1 MQIEGQQF
9 ISAILNTDS
18 FLVVVLDSQGRIRHF
33 NQACEQTTGFTAGEV
48 EGKFVWDFLL
58 LPDEIEPVRA
68 VFEALQSGRFPNRH
82 ENYWLTRAGSRRL
95 IAWANSAL
103 LDEQG
108 CVAYVIGIG
117 IDITE
122 GRQAE
127 ESLRRKVEELS
138 ALHQTVLDITS
149 PHKLPDLLQTIVE
162 RAARLLNASSGG
174 LYLCDPDREEVRCM
188 FSYNTQRDYAGTVLK
203 YGEGAAGHV
212 AQTGK
217 PLIIEDYRTWTG
229 RAAAYEEDQ
238 PFTAVASAPMIWQ
251 GSVTGVIH
259 VLQTEEGRSFTQ
271 DDLDRLTLFADQA
284 TIAVENAKLYEKAQL
299 QAHQAETLRQA
310 GSVVAATLD
319 QDEAIERILVEL
331 ERVGPYDS
339 ASVQLLRNG
348 YLEIV
353 GGRGWPDPKAVVGLH
368 FPVPGDNPNTVVI
381 QTCRPHI
388 LGDAPGAFSPFRT
401 GPHNHIRSWLG
412 VPLILHDTVIG
423 MLAIDSAQPNTYT
436 ADHARLVSAFADQ
449 VAIALEN
456 ARLYSMEKQRVKELD
471 ALRATVADISAELEQ
486 TRLLQAVLVRAVE
499 LLNATGGDLGL
510 YDEAMQEI
518 VIVVSHNLSK
528 DYTGTR
534 MSLGEGAMG
543 HVAQTRQPLI
553 IDDYMQWSRR
563 SPQYEAGPWHAVL
576 AAPMVISNR
585 LVGVIGVVDAD
596 QTRRFT
602 PSDERMMILFAQQ
615 SAIAID
621 NARLYASEKKR
632 AAELA
637 LLFQSSIDI
646 TKTIDLQSALN
657 IAAQQLGKA
666 VNATSAYI
674 LSYDQESGLAIV
686 LSDYLGPEAN
696 ELEQISDLGT
706 TYYLKTTPKL
716 FQALRNGQPWVSL
729 VNDPNADLATREELM
744 GRNVMSALALPMM
757 VAGQVRGYAEIW
769 DNRSERAWNE
779 EEIRLCQTLANQA
792 AIAIENAR
800 LFEESQYQAVTD
812 PLTGLYNRRGL
823 FQLGDREVE
832 RVRRFEHPLAAVL
845 LDIDHFKQTNDTY
858 SHAIGDQVLRALADC
873 CRATIRDTDILG
885 RYGGEEFALLLP
897 ETDAKGAYNLAERL
911 REKVA
916 MTPVLTERGA
926 IDITISLGVAS
937 YTEQIPDLAV
947 LLDHADT
954 AMYAAKQSGRNTVV
968 VG

>member
-9 ISAILNTDS
+9 ISAILNTDN
-18 FLVVVLDSQGRIRHF
+18 FLVVVLDSQGRIHHF
-33 NQACEQTTGFTAGEV
+33 NQACEQTSGYTSSEA

-58 LPDEIEPVRA
+58 LPHEIAPVKA
-68 VFEALQSGRFPNRH
+68 VFEALQSGQFPNRH
-82 ENYWLTRAGSRRL
+82 ENYWLAKDGSRRL

-108 CVAYVIGIG
+108 FVAYVIGIG
-117 IDITE
+117 IDITD

-174 LYLCDPDREEVRCM
+174 LYLCDPDREEVRCVVS
-188 FSYNTQRDYAGTVLK
+188 FNTRRDYSGTVLK
-203 YGEGAAGHV
+203 YVEGAAGHV
-212 AQTGK
+212 ALTGK
-217 PLIIEDYRTWTG
+217 PQIIQDYRVWTG
-229 RAAAYEEDQ
+229 RAAVYEGDQ
-238 PFTAVASAPMIWQ
+238 SFTAVASAPMIWR
-251 GSVTGVIH
+251 GRVTGVIH
-259 VLQTEEGRSFTQ
+259 VLQTEQGPSFTQ
-271 DDLDRLTLFADQA
+271 DDLDLLMLFANQA
-284 TIAVENAKLYEKAQL
+284 AIAVENAKLYELAQL

-319 QDEAIERILVEL
+319 QDEAIERILQQL
-331 ERVGPYDS
+331 ECVVPYDS

-353 GGRGWPDPKAVVGLH
+353 GGRGWSDPQAVVGLR
-368 FPVPGDNPNTVVI
+368 FPVPGENPNTVVI
-381 QTCRPHI
+381 QQRRPYI
-388 LGDAPGAFSPFRT
+388 LGDAPGAYSPFRA

-436 ADHARLVSAFADQ
+436 ADHAQLVSAFADQ

-456 ARLYSMEKQRVKELD
+456 ARLYTTEKQRVKELD

-486 TRLLQAVLVRAVE
+486 TKLLQAVLARAVE

-510 YDEAMQEI
+510 YDEAKQEV
-518 VIVVSHNLSK
+518 VIVVSHNLGK
-528 DYTGTR
+528 DYSSTR

-543 HVAQTRQPLI
+543 HVAQTRHPLI
-553 IDDYMQWSRR
+553 IDDYMQWSGR

-576 AAPMVISNR
+576 AAPMLIGNR
-585 LVGVIGVVDAD
+585 LVGVVGVVAAD
-596 QTRRFT
+596 QSRRFT
-602 PSDERMMILFAQQ
+602 PSDERLLILFAQQ
-615 SAIAID
+615 SAIAIE

-637 LLFQSSIDI
+637 LLFQSSTDI
-646 TKTIDLQSALN
+646 TRTIDLESALN
-657 IAAQQLGKA
+657 IAAQQLAKA

-674 LSYDQESGLAIV
+674 LSYDQDSGLAIV
-686 LSDYLGPEAN
+686 LSEYFGPEAN
-696 ELEQISDLGT
+696 ELERVSDLGT

-716 FQALRNGQPWVSL
+716 FQALRNGQPWISL
-729 VNDPNADLATREELM
+729 VNDPNTDPATREELK
-744 GRNVMSALALPMM
+744 GRNVKSALALPMM
-757 VAGQVRGYAEIW
+757 IAGQVRGYAEIW
-769 DNRSERAWNE
+769 DNRSERAWSE
-779 EEIRLCQTLANQA
+779 EEMRLCQTLANQA
-792 AIAIENAR
+792 AITIENVR
-800 LFEESQYQAVTD
+800 LFEESQHQAVTD

-823 FQLGDREVE
+823 FQLGEREVE
-832 RVRRFEHPLAAVL
+832 RVRRFGHPLAAIM

-926 IDITISLGVAS
+926 INITISLGVAS

-954 AMYAAKQSGRNTVV
+954 AMYAAKQSGRNRVV
-968 VG
+968 IG